1 MIRSLVLAA
10 AVLVAPGWSQPGPRP
25 ESGPDGFEAAREV
38 LERRCL
44 ACHGGDGRESGL
56 SFADAATFAVG
67 GARGPAV
74 RTDDVGRSRLLEVI
88 SYRNPDLAMPPSG
101 IIPEDERATLEA
113 WVRAGAPWP
122 EGEAGQLAD
131 PAAHPLEEVEI
142 ELDADWWA
150 YAPLG
155 AVEVPGDSAG
165 HPVDAFLAAGRG
177 AAGLAAAAPATP
189 GALLR
194 RATFDLTGLPPTV
207 EERAAFLADV
217 EARGFEA
224 AWGALLDRLFESPHY
239 GEAQARHWLDLV
251 RYGETNGYERD
262 NPKQNMWRYRDWVVR
277 AFDADMPYDR
287 FVKEQFAGDEY
298 ASEFEDP
305 RARDQAMLATGFFR
319 LGVWDDEPV
328 DRPQAAAD
336 GRADVVDTF
345 SQVVMATTMGCAR
358 CHDHKADPIT
368 QKEYYELTAHVRG
381 VRHYGGRPEAD
392 LIDWPEEGVRHVSE
406 RDADLAETER
416 DIVAE
421 AHRLGLDA
429 PAPGGDVQVLVP
441 DARRGEH
448 RWRYRFGEPVDGWE
462 MPGFDHSAWKEGKAG
477 FGRRGTPKS
486 VVRTDWHEGFIQLRT
501 TFRLE
506 EIPDALRLTL
516 HYDDD
521 VQVFINGQLVM
532 ERTGYVVDYGVH
544 QLPRAA
550 RDALV
555 VGRNVVAVSCL
566 QDFGGQYVDIGLD
579 TECDPNA
586 EGGPIAL
593 LEAEVNARK
602 GDPELVAGRG
612 LLDRRRKLKGERVN
626 KPYPAQVVKEVG
638 ARPPAQHVNLRG
650 SVHALADEVGPNVPL
665 AWSKGAASDAAY
677 SAPAAGPDGAPTSG
691 RRRALVEWI
700 FSDGAHVAARVE
712 ANRTWQFLFGRG
724 LCRSAGDFGRLG
736 ERPTHPELLD
746 FLAGAL
752 IEGGWSRKGLQR
764 FLMESDAYR
773 MSTVGSEAA
782 LAADPQND
790 LFWRFNPRRLTAEE
804 VRDAM
809 LAASGEL
816 NLRRHGPSV
825 YPPMPKEVLA
835 TSSRPGAAW
844 GRSSAEDSVRRSV
857 YIHVKRS
864 LREPLL
870 AVLDQPDPD
879 MPCPERFP
887 TNVPT
892 QALLT
897 LNGEFSQVR
906 ADAFAASLADQGDV
920 RAALA
925 VATERALSRPADEA
939 ELDRAEAFLES
950 LQREHGLDQQR
961 ALSLFALGLFNR
973 NEFTWLD

>member
-1 MIRSLVLAA
+1 MIHPLLHVALAIA
-10 AVLVAPGWSQPGPRP
+10 GSGSNPAGPGG
-25 ESGPDGFEAAREV
+25 DGFESARDIIES
-38 LERRCL
+38 RCL
-44 ACHGGDGRESGL
+44 SCHGGEGRESGL
-56 SFADAATFAVG
+56 SFADAATFEAG

-74 RTDDVGRSRLLEVI
+74 RSDDVDRSRLLEVI

-101 IIPEDERATLEA
+101 RLPEDERATLEA

-122 EGEAGQLAD
+122 EGDAGRLAD
-131 PAAHPLEEVEI
+131 PAAHPVEAAVMDI
-142 ELDADWWA
+142 DADWWA
-150 YAPLG
+150 YGPLEPV
-155 AVEVPGDSAG
+155 AVPAG
-165 HPVDAFLAAGRG
+165 EHEHAVDALLAVRRD
-177 AAGLAAAAPATP
+177 AAGLPCAGAAEPL
-189 GALLR
+189 ALLR
-194 RATFDLTGLPPTV
+194 RASFDLTGLPPTV
-207 EERAAFLADV
+207 AEREAFQGDV

-224 AWGALLDRLFESPHY
+224 AWASLLDRLFESPHY
-239 GEAQARHWLDLV
+239 GEHQARHWLDLV

-277 AFDADMPYDR
+277 AFDADLPYDQ
-287 FVKEQFAGDEY
+287 FVKHQFAGDEY
-298 ASEFEDP
+298 ADQFEDS
-305 RARDQAMLATGFFR
+305 RDRDQAMLATGFFR

-392 LIDWPEEGVRHVSE
+392 LIDRAQDGVRHVSE
-406 RDADLAETER
+406 RDADLVAVEQE
-416 DIVAE
+416 IVAE

-429 PAPGGDVQVLVP
+429 PAPGAQVDVLIP
-441 DARRGEH
+441 DARSGEH

-462 MPGFDHSAWKEGKAG
+462 MPGFNHQDWKEGKAG

-486 VVRTDWHEGFIQLRT
+486 VVRTDWHEKFIQLRT

-506 EIPDALRLTL
+506 EIPEALRLTL

-521 VQVFINGQLVM
+521 VRVYINGLLVL
-532 ERTGYVVDYGVH
+532 ERTGYIVDYGTH
-544 QLPRAA
+544 QLPQAA

-566 QDFGGQYVDIGLD
+566 QDFGGQYIDIGLD
-579 TECDPNA
+579 TGCDPNA
-586 EGGPIAL
+586 EGGPVAL
-593 LEAEVNARK
+593 LEAAAAERADDAELERGRDLLARR
-602 GDPELVAGRG
+602 VQ
-612 LLDRRRKLKGERVN
+612 LKGERVN
-626 KPYPAQVVKEVG
+626 KPYPAQVVREVG
-638 ARPPAQHVNLRG
+638 SRPPAQHINLRG
-650 SVHALADEVGPNVPL
+650 SVHALADEVGPGVPL
-665 AWSKGAASDAAY
+665 AWVKGTAGEGEYAA
-677 SAPAAGPDGAPTSG
+677 PQNGPDGAPTSG

-700 FSDGAHVAARVE
+700 FSDGVHLAARVE

-724 LCRSAGDFGRLG
+724 LCRSTGDFGRLG
-736 ERPTHPELLD
+736 DRPTHPELLD
-746 FLAGAL
+746 HLAAEL
-752 IEGGWSRKGLQR
+752 IERGWSRKSLQR
-764 FLMESDAYR
+764 FIMESEAYR
-773 MSTVGSEAA
+773 MATVGPDEA
-782 LAADPQND
+782 LEADPRND

-825 YPPMPKEVLA
+825 FPPLPKEVLA

-844 GRSSAEDSVRRSV
+844 GRSSKEDSVRRSV

-906 ADAFAASLADQGDV
+906 AEAFAASLSDQQDL

-925 VATERALSRPADEA
+925 EAMERALSRTPDGA
-939 ELDRAEAFLES
+939 ELDRAEALVEA
-950 LQREHGLDQQR
+950 LVEEHGFDQQR
-961 ALSLFALGLFNR
+961 ALGLFALGLFNR

>member
-1 MIRSLVLAA
+1 MIIPLLLSSLAIA
-10 AVLVAPGWSQPGPRP
+10 TPGSTQASPAG
-25 ESGPDGFEAAREV
+25 DGFESARGVIES
-38 LERRCL
+38 RCL
-44 ACHGGDGRESGL
+44 TCHGGDHRESGL
-56 SFADAATFAVG
+56 SFADAATFGEG

-74 RTDDVGRSRLLEVI
+74 RPKDVDRSRLLEVI

-101 IIPEDERATLEA
+101 RLPEGERAVLEA
-113 WVRAGAPWP
+113 WVKAGAPWP
-122 EGEAGQLAD
+122 EGDAGRLAD
-131 PAAHPLEEVEI
+131 PEAHPLEATEI
-142 ELDADWWA
+142 DIDAEWWA
-150 YAPLG
+150 YGPLASVDAPG
-155 AVEVPGDSAG
+155 RGEG
-165 HPVDAFLAAGRG
+165 HPVDALLGARRE
-177 AAGLAAAAPATP
+177 AAGLACAGAAEPI
-189 GALLR
+189 GLLR

-207 EERAAFLADV
+207 AEREDFLGDV
-217 EARGFEA
+217 EARGFEP
-224 AWGALLDRLFESPHY
+224 AWSTLLDRLFASPHY
-239 GEAQARHWLDLV
+239 GEHQARHWLDLV

-277 AFDADMPYDR
+277 AFDADLPYDQ
-287 FVKEQFAGDEY
+287 FVKHQFAGDEY
-298 ASEFEDP
+298 ADDFEDT
-305 RARDQAMLATGFFR
+305 RDRDQAMLATGFFR

-358 CHDHKADPIT
+358 CHDHKADPVT

-392 LIDWPEEGVRHVSE
+392 LIDRAQDGVRHVSE
-406 RDADLAETER
+406 RDADLARTER
-416 DIVAE
+416 EIVAE

-429 PAPGGDVQVLVP
+429 PAPGAEVKVLIP

-448 RWRYRFGEPVDGWE
+448 RWRYRFGESVDGWE
-462 MPGFDHSAWKEGKAG
+462 MPGFDHQDWKEGKAG

-486 VVRTDWHEGFIQLRT
+486 VVRTDWHEKFIQLRT

-521 VQVFINGQLVM
+521 VRVFINGQLVM
-532 ERTGYVVDYGVH
+532 ERTGYIVDYGTH
-544 QLPRAA
+544 QLPQAA

-566 QDFGGQYVDIGLD
+566 QDFGGQYIDLGLD
-579 TECDPNA
+579 TGCDPNA
-586 EGGPIAL
+586 EGGPVAL
-593 LEAEVNARK
+593 LEAAASERQGDAALDHGRDLLAR
-602 GDPELVAGRG
+602 RT
-612 LLDRRRKLKGERVN
+612 KLKGERVN

-638 ARPPAQHVNLRG
+638 SRPPVQHINLRG
-650 SVHALADEVGPNVPL
+650 SVHALADEVGPGVPL
-665 AWSKGAASDAAY
+665 AWIKGSSGAGEY
-677 SAPAAGPDGAPTSG
+677 GPPMNGPDGAPTSG

-700 FSDGAHVAARVE
+700 FSDGAHLAARVE

-724 LCRSAGDFGRLG
+724 ICRSTGDFGRLG

-746 FLAGAL
+746 FLASQL
-752 IEGGWSRKGLQR
+752 IQRDWSRKSLQR
-764 FLMESDAYR
+764 FLMESEAYR
-773 MSTVGSEAA
+773 MATVGPDESLE
-782 LAADPQND
+782 ADPRND

-825 YPPMPKEVLA
+825 FPPLPKEVLA

-844 GRSSAEDSVRRSV
+844 GRSSKEDSVRRSV

-897 LNGEFSQVR
+897 LNGEFSQER
-906 ADAFAASLADQGDV
+906 AEAFAASISDQEDL
-920 RAALA
+920 RAALGEA
-925 VATERALSRPADEA
+925 MERALSRTPEGA
-939 ELDRAEAFLES
+939 EIDRAAALVAALIE
-950 LQREHGLDQQR
+950 EHGLDQQR